1 MLHILSE
8 KKRRA
13 FYDSQIG
20 RAATVLFEEDITN
33 GLMQG
38 FTENYVRVVAK
49 YDPLLINETLPVHL
63 TAVNAD
69 GLMEVTEA
77 ESVFVTH

>member
-13 FYDSQIG
+13 FYESQVG
-20 RAATVLFEEDITN
+20 RDATVLFEEDVEN

-38 FTENYVRVVAK
+38 FTENYVRIVAR
-49 YDPLLINETLPVHL
+49 YDPLLINETLPVRL

-69 GLMEVTEA
+69 GLMEVEEA
-77 ESVFVTH
+77 ESIFEKH